1 MERGRGGDGKEGRKV
16 QEEEE
21 PVNRERCYRK
31 HREEEEN
38 EERVWEISG
47 GRSEE
52 ENQSVI
58 IGYGEKRTTERRE
71 Q

>member
-1 MERGRGGDGKEGRKV
+1 M
-16 QEEEE
+16 
-21 PVNRERCYRK
+21 NRERCYRK

-58 IGYGEKRTTERRE
+58 FGYGEKRTTERRE